1 MRGLTGKGNLER
13 THATGLLVAGAIL
26 MALGAYGLV
35 FSALYDLGLIPLVAL
50 SLALIATGVGVFFS
64 RRFALWLSLLL
75 FPLGVIEMVSTLFY
89 SVRVSGWYP
98 NDIIGVFNASLIV
111 YAVGLFISLLLVIDK
126 RSDLR

>member
-1 MRGLTGKGNLER
+1 LRGLTGKGNLER

>member
-1 MRGLTGKGNLER
+1 MTGKGNLER